1 MEHDF
6 RKLKALKTV
15 KNSRSPSLIR
25 SILIANRGEI
35 AVRIIRTCR
44 EMGLR
49 SVAVYSQADADAL
62 HVRMADKSVC
72 IGPPASAESYLNQ
85 DALITAALTTGCDAV
100 HPGVGFLSENAE
112 FAAAVRRA
120 GLIFIGAE
128 ADTIRMLG
136 DKIQAKETA
145 RAAGLPLVPGGDGP
159 VDNVDAAVK
168 AAEAIGT
175 PLIVK
180 AAAGGGGRGMRIIR
194 NPAELEESIRIAS
207 AEARSFFSD
216 GTVFL
221 EKYLESPRHVEIQV
235 LSDGGGEVLYL
246 GERDCSVQRNYQK
259 LLEES
264 PSTAV
269 SPKLRETMKKD
280 VLRLFRKLAY
290 AGAATVEFLVENDKH
305 YFIEVNA
312 RVQVEHPV
320 TEFITGVDI
329 IREQILACCEGR
341 MDIKTV
347 DFRGCALETRINAK
361 TPGKVTRFHPPGGPF
376 VRTDTFL
383 FSGCTV
389 SPHYDSMVAKLIVW
403 ARDRKACLARMSRAL
418 REIRIE
424 GIQTN
429 IEDQLTI
436 LESPQFRSG
445 RFGTDLYG
453 QIITEEQHGH

>member
-1 MEHDF
+1 MNKSGSKPF
-6 RKLKALKTV
+6 
-15 KNSRSPSLIR
+15 IR

-35 AVRIIRTCR
+35 AVRIIRTCK

-49 SVAVYSQADADAL
+49 SVAVYSQADAEAL
-62 HVRMADKSVC
+62 HVRIADQSVC
-72 IGPPASAESYLNQ
+72 IGPPASSDSYLNRN
-85 DALITAALTTGCDAV
+85 ALIMAALTTGCDAI

-112 FAAAVRRA
+112 FAAGVREA

-128 ADTIRMLG
+128 AETIRMLG

-145 RAAGLPLVPGGDGP
+145 RAAGLPLVPGSDGP
-159 VDNVDAAVK
+159 VANVDDAIRTAK
-168 AAEAIGT
+168 KIGT

-194 NPAELEESIRIAS
+194 NPVELEENVRIAS
-207 AEARSFFSD
+207 AEAMSFFSD
-216 GTVFL
+216 GTIFL

-235 LSDGGGEVLYL
+235 LSDGNGEVIYL
-246 GERDCSVQRNYQK
+246 GERDCSVQKNYQK

-269 SPKLRETMKKD
+269 SPKLRETMKRD
-280 VLRLFRKLAY
+280 VIRLFRKMTY
-290 AGAATVEFLVENDKH
+290 AGAATVEFLVENDCH
-305 YFIEVNA
+305 YFMEVNA

-329 IREQILACCEGR
+329 IREQILACSEGR
-341 MDIKTV
+341 MDITP
-347 DFRGCALETRINAK
+347 DSFGFRGYALEARVNAM
-361 TPGKVTRFHPPGGPF
+361 TPGKVTTFEAPAGPF

-383 FSGCTV
+383 CSGCTV
-389 SPHYDSMVAKLIVW
+389 SPHYDSMVAKVIIW
-403 ARDRKACLARMSRAL
+403 APDRKSGLARMSRAL
-418 REIRIE
+418 GEMRIN

-453 QIITEEQHGH
+453 QIITE